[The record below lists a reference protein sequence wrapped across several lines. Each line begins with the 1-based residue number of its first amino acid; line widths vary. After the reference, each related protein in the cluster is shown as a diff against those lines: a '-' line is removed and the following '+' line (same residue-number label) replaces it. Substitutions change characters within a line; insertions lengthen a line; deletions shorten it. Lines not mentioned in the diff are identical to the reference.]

1 MSKVLDKEKFRL
13 PNLARPIR
21 YEIHLLPNLE
31 NQVFKGTVNIELSI
45 LENTSYISLNVAD
58 IEILDMSLE
67 KDSEK
72 ISNWEIDED
81 YEILKIN
88 FKDII
93 PIGKYNLFIKYNG
106 ILNDKLRGFYHSS
119 FTDDKGQIQSIATTQ
134 FESTDARRAFPC
146 FDEPDYKAVFSVKLS
161 VEKNQ
166 FCLSNAEIKNQNEDE
181 KNNIKFVEFEDTIP
195 MSTYLVAFVVGPFEA
210 SKAVNVDGINLR
222 IIYPKGKGHLCD
234 FALELGEYAL
244 RYFSNYYKIP
254 YPGDKLDMVAIP
266 DFAAGAMENLGC
278 ITYREALLLVDKKQA
293 TSNELIR
300 IADVICHEIAHMWFG
315 DLVTMKWWNG
325 IWLNEAFA
333 TFMATKAV
341 ADYNEDWDRW
351 AQFSLEKSMAMDI
364 DSLSTTR
371 AIEYPVISPSDA
383 DGMFDLITY
392 EKGGSIL
399 RMLEQFLGEDTFRQ

>member
-58 IEILDMSLE
+58 IEILDMSFE

-93 PIGKYNLFIKYNG
+93 PTGKYNLFIKYNG

-146 FDEPDYKAVFSVKLS
+146 FDAVSYTHLTLPTIYSV
-161 VEKNQ
+161 
-166 FCLSNAEIKNQNEDE
+166 
-181 KNNIKFVEFEDTIP
+181 
-195 MSTYLVAFVVGPFEA
+195 
-210 SKAVNVDGINLR
+210 
-222 IIYPKGKGHLCD
+222 
-234 FALELGEYAL
+234 
-244 RYFSNYYKIP
+244 
-254 YPGDKLDMVAIP
+254 
-266 DFAAGAMENLGC
+266 
-278 ITYREALLLVDKKQA
+278 
-293 TSNELIR
+293 
-300 IADVICHEIAHMWFG
+300 
-315 DLVTMKWWNG
+315 
-325 IWLNEAFA
+325 
-333 TFMATKAV
+333 
-341 ADYNEDWDRW
+341 
-351 AQFSLEKSMAMDI
+351 
-364 DSLSTTR
+364 
-371 AIEYPVISPSDA
+371 
-383 DGMFDLITY
+383 
-392 EKGGSIL
+392 
-399 RMLEQFLGEDTFRQ
+399 